1 MTPALFSLS
10 SPPLLLLLPPPPEKT
25 FSRDSIPD
33 CGFALQIQTADAGL
47 RKKSFRL
54 LFTRFP
60 SNRFFPE
67 PEAPPFFPSPAQQQN
82 PSGAFP
88 FSSGRGCRIFSPP
101 PSLPGLTFSHGRDM
115 VSNAE
120 MHGKEENWNR
130 HNCGKSQA
138 PLRGKRRPRFR
149 WCGGYAPFLPPC
161 SQDLEQSH
169 LRRNE

>member
-10 SPPLLLLLPPPPEKT
+10 SPPPSSPPPPSSGKD
-25 FSRDSIPD
+25 FFPGLHS
-33 CGFALQIQTADAGL
+33 GL
-47 RKKSFRL
+47 RVPGYRRSFQL
-54 LFTRFP
+54 LFFRFLP
-60 SNRFFPE
+60 ERFL
-67 PEAPPFFPSPAQQQN
+67 PEAEAPLFSLPAQQQD
-82 PSGAFP
+82 PAGAFP

>member
-10 SPPLLLLLPPPPEKT
+10 SPPPSSPPPPSSGKDFFPGLHSGLRVRSANSDCGCRAAKEKLPPSFYPFPFKPF
-25 FSRDSIPD
+25 FSR
-33 CGFALQIQTADAGL
+33 AG
-47 RKKSFRL
+47 S
-54 LFTRFP
+54 P
-60 SNRFFPE
+60 
-67 PEAPPFFPSPAQQQN
+67 AFFPSPAQQQN

-161 SQDLEQSH
+161 SQELEQSH